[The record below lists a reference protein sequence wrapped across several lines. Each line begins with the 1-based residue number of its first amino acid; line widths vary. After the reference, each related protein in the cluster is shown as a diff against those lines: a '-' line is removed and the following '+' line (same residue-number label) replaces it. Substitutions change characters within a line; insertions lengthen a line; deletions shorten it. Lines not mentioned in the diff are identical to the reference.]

1 MPFRMRKWKIKNI
14 GNEEYISVNG
24 KIANPLNPK
33 KKESVEFLVDTG
45 ASGCAIP
52 SELAEKL
59 DLQKM
64 GYVDAGLA
72 DGSVK
77 RVKATYI
84 LVEVAGKKLYTWTIY
99 DKGFTPIIGLDVMWV
114 LGVHIDVPN
123 KNILVP
129 FKGLNIKKLRITT
142 GLHKVR
148 LPRGGGG

>member
-1 MPFRMRKWKIKNI
+1 VKNI
-14 GNEEYISVNG
+14 GNEDYISVNG
-24 KIANPLNPK
+24 KVANPFFPK
-33 KKESVEFLVDTG
+33 KKEKVEFLVDTG

-52 SELAEKL
+52 LSLAKKLELEE
-59 DLQKM
+59 M

-72 DGSVK
+72 DGTVK

-84 LVEVAGKKLYTWTIY
+84 LIEVAGKKVFTWTIF
-99 DKGFTPIIGLDVMWV
+99 DRGFTPIIGLDIMRI
-114 LGVHIDVPN
+114 LGIHIDVPN
-123 KNILVP
+123 KNILIP